1 MIERILEKAGN
12 EYQEESDQMM
22 ETIINEFPE
31 FSWMD
36 SLYIRNFI
44 QENGIPIEIGIKNI
58 KKNPIY
64 YVDRIRYTDVLG
76 RCYFPY
82 DKDLEVVKRLLK
94 QGEEIEI
101 YIEESL
107 KNNKPLWKVIKNK
120 VNKLDEET
128 IEYLSREE

>member
-12 EYQEESDQMM
+12 DYQEESDQMM

-76 RCYFPY
+76 GCYFPY
-82 DKDLEVVKRLLK
+82 DKDLEVAKRLLK

-107 KNNKPLWKVIKNK
+107 KNNKPLWKVIKQK

>member
-12 EYQEESDQMM
+12 DYQEESDQMM

-64 YVDRIRYTDVLG
+64 YVDRIRYTDVLR